1 MLDVYKSVYNLAGQ
15 PFRLSP
21 DYRFSFCH
29 PTYEDA
35 KSYLKY
41 AVNEGEGIVAI
52 TGAPGTGKTTLIASL
67 IAEIDVG
74 HVHVGV
80 VTNVQLDT
88 SNLIDMVV
96 DAFSLQIE
104 HSDSVSLIKEFKQ
117 FLRREHQK
125 GRRVIL
131 IVDEAQGLTAE
142 LLEELRLFSN
152 LQHNTELLLQIF
164 LVGQEP
170 LMDIIR
176 SPGMEQLHQRL
187 IAAAQ
192 LKPLSF
198 EETVDY
204 IKHRLNCVGWKDD
217 PVFTDEVFSL
227 IHKFSVGVPRRINLI
242 CHRLFLHVGLKGKH
256 QLVGGDALNVIVEL
270 HREGLLT
277 SVANRALDEYVVG
290 IKGVVANQ

>member
-1 MLDVYKSVYNLAGQ
+1 MLDVYKSVYNLEGQ

-21 DYRFSFCH
+21 DYRFSFGH

-41 AVNEGEGIVAI
+41 AVSEGEGIVAV

-67 IAEIDVG
+67 IAELDLG

-256 QLVGGDALNVIVEL
+256 QLDGGDALNVIVEL

>member
-21 DYRFSFCH
+21 DYRFSFSH

-67 IAEIDVG
+67 IAELDIG
-74 HVHVGV
+74 NVHVGV
-80 VTNVQLDT
+80 VTNVQLAT
-88 SNLIDMVV
+88 SNLVDMVV
-96 DAFSLQIE
+96 DAFSLQVE

-142 LLEELRLFSN
+142 LLEELRLLSN

-204 IKHRLNCVGWKDD
+204 IKHRLSCVGWKGD

-227 IHKFSVGVPRRINLI
+227 IHKFSAGVPRRINLI

-277 SVANRALDEYVVG
+277 SVANRALEEYVVG

>member
-1 MLDVYKSVYNLAGQ
+1 M
-15 PFRLSP
+15 
-21 DYRFSFCH
+21 
-29 PTYEDA
+29 
-35 KSYLKY
+35 
-41 AVNEGEGIVAI
+41 
-52 TGAPGTGKTTLIASL
+52 IASL
-67 IAEIDVG
+67 IAELDVG

-104 HSDSVSLIKEFKQ
+104 RSDSVSLIKEFKQ

-131 IVDEAQGLTAE
+131 IVDEAQGLTTE

-277 SVANRALDEYVVG
+277 SVANPALDEYVVG
-290 IKGVVANQ
+290 IKGMVANQ

>member
-1 MLDVYKSVYNLAGQ
+1 
-15 PFRLSP
+15 
-21 DYRFSFCH
+21 
-29 PTYEDA
+29 
-35 KSYLKY
+35 
-41 AVNEGEGIVAI
+41 
-52 TGAPGTGKTTLIASL
+52 
-67 IAEIDVG
+67 
-74 HVHVGV
+74 
-80 VTNVQLDT
+80 
-88 SNLIDMVV
+88 
-96 DAFSLQIE
+96 
-104 HSDSVSLIKEFKQ
+104 
-117 FLRREHQK
+117 
-125 GRRVIL
+125 
-131 IVDEAQGLTAE
+131 
-142 LLEELRLFSN
+142 
-152 LQHNTELLLQIF
+152 
-164 LVGQEP
+164 
-170 LMDIIR
+170 MDIIR